1 MKSNFDYKI
10 LRKIKRVACLIA
22 AAIFLFEAWLWDTLY
37 PIVAKL
43 VAWFPWDS
51 LKSWIATKVQNF
63 SATACV
69 FLFII
74 PAITIFPLKIIGVW
88 LVSQHHIFFGI
99 IVFFSAKLVGLGL
112 AAFLFETCKEKLLSL
127 GWFLWL
133 YKTVLKIK
141 KWAGEQVAPAMREI
155 RIIKIRIFGEKSKIL
170 ARLKKFRRNI
180 FYRAHKL

>member
-1 MKSNFDYKI
+1 MKNTNTI
-10 LRKIKRVACLIA
+10 TGKIKRAFFFLCALV
-22 AAIFLFEAWLWDTLY
+22 FLFEAWLWDTLY
-37 PIVAKL
+37 PVVARGVDWLPWDNFKKFVAK
-43 VAWFPWDS
+43 
-51 LKSWIATKVQNF
+51 KVENF
-63 SATACV
+63 SPIACV

-74 PAITIFPLKIIGVW
+74 PAIAIFPLKIVGVW
-88 LVSQHHIFFGI
+88 LVSQHYFFFGI
-99 IVFFSAKLVGLGL
+99 VIFCSAKLVGLGL

-180 FYRAHKL
+180 FYRTRKL